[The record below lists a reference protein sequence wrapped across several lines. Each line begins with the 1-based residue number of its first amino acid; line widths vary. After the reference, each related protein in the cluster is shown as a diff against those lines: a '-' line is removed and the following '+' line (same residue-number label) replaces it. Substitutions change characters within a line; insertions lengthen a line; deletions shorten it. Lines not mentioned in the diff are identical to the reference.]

1 VLLSDRPALAA
12 EDAATMR
19 VVAAKRKLVEV
30 NVKMAARMKVACL
43 EGLDFAGKLFAV
55 QTMDVEGLTEEEA
68 RALKVRKKMGKTVR
82 KLFFRFNERIV
93 FVKRPEI

>member
-19 VVAAKRKLVEV
+19 VVAAKRKLVEF

-68 RALKVRKKMGKTVR
+68 RALKVSKMGKSVQ
-82 KLFFRFNERIV
+82 KIV
-93 FVKRPEI
+93 F

>member
-1 VLLSDRPALAA
+1 
-12 EDAATMR
+12 
-19 VVAAKRKLVEV
+19 VAAKRKLVEV

-68 RALKVRKKMGKTVR
+68 RALKVR
-82 KLFFRFNERIV
+82 
-93 FVKRPEI
+93 